1 MDIYVVYRE
10 CYSEPP
16 HMHSVHTTQEL
27 AEMARLMILHQEKL
41 YWEESGEEDY
51 NPMYASEISIRKEQ
65 LITSY
70 KDLGQMFKER
80 YVWDG
85 PTEGE

>member
-1 MDIYVVYRE
+1 MDIYVVYTE
-10 CYSEPP
+10 SYSEPP
-16 HMHSVHTTQEL
+16 HMHSMHTTREL
-27 AEMARLMILHQEKL
+27 AEMARLMMLHQEKL
-41 YWEESGEEDY
+41 YWEKSGEDY

-85 PTEGE
+85 PMEGE